1 MISKSLKEIIKEFI
15 KEFIKECWAFQLN
28 KNTKLCV
35 KAPRVY
41 ALDETQRAAFPW
53 RVKCKDF
60 SRTAFIL

>member
-41 ALDETQRAAFPW
+41 ALDETQRELF
-53 RVKCKDF
+53 RGE
-60 SRTAFIL
+60 